1 MELSVVIPA
10 FNRER
15 TIGPTIESVR
25 ACGAS
30 AEIVVVDDGSTDHT
44 VEVARGH
51 GVTVIGQP
59 NGGPSPARNNGFRHS
74 TGGVVAFL
82 DSDDVWHPGVV
93 PDALRMLRDRPD
105 IDVLFCE
112 TLFGSDA
119 DGYQKLSAATGRG
132 RFDEML
138 GEALEPDLFALDRER
153 FVRAMLTRNQVF
165 LGSALIR
172 REMLL
177 GERGGVSPPVEGL
190 DTTPGGLRRTARQGP
205 FDPALFGGEDY
216 ELCLRLSAAC
226 RFAFLARS
234 LARYEKHAGGLSA
247 NPDRM
252 SREFALV
259 MRNML
264 TRRDLFTPSELAI
277 VRQAHRDLSFQYGY
291 LAFDRG
297 DYAEARRRFAAR
309 LRHGGFS
316 AKSAALWL
324 ACALPGSLV
333 RRLRRAK
340 QGATAP

>member
-1 MELSVVIPA
+1 MKLSVIIPA

-15 TIGPTIESVR
+15 TVGPTIESVR
-25 ACGAS
+25 ACGVD
-30 AEIVVVDDGSTDHT
+30 AEIIVVDDGSKDRTA
-44 VEVARGH
+44 EVARGY
-51 GVTVIGQP
+51 GVTVLEQP

-74 TGGVVAFL
+74 AGEVVAFL
-82 DSDDVWHPGVV
+82 DSDDVWHPDVV
-93 PDALRMLRDRPD
+93 PDALRVLRDHPE

-112 TLFGSDA
+112 TLFGNDA
-119 DGYQKLSAATGRG
+119 DGYQKLSETTGRT
-132 RFDEML
+132 RFGDL
-138 GEALEPDLFALDRER
+138 LTTPLEPDLFALER
-153 FVRAMLTRNQVF
+153 DPFVRMMLTRNQVF

-172 REMLL
+172 RGVL
-177 GERGGVSPPVEGL
+177 EREGV
-190 DTTPGGLRRTARQGP
+190 

-226 RFAFLARS
+226 RFAFLTRP

-264 TRRDLFTPSELAI
+264 RRPDLFTLSEQTI
-277 VRQAHRDLSFQYGY
+277 VRQAHRDLSFQYAY
-291 LAFDRG
+291 LAYDRG
-297 DYAEARRRFAAR
+297 DVSDARRRFAAR

-316 AKSAALWL
+316 LKAAAFWL

-340 QGATAP
+340 QGAAAP